1 MRNRLINRPRGC
13 LGYAAGHGYLHLCRL
28 PLRPR
33 GRRMGA
39 GPAPPPTPC
48 STRPTSSAEP
58 AHDSSCGLLPRAGRR
73 GVAPAAPRVS
83 PLEDRLNGLITN
95 DKFCLTRCGRLA
107 LTWPRSHP
115 LPRAWRQGSAAY
127 APRDDPHRR
136 GGRHASPA
144 HALVAPP
151 PSTVPS
157 PGRAAALGSR
167 VSFPPALPPNPPC
180 PPATAREPPVARTG
194 EGGGPP

>member
-1 MRNRLINRPRGC
+1 
-13 LGYAAGHGYLHLCRL
+13 
-28 PLRPR
+28 
-33 GRRMGA
+33 MGA
-39 GPAPPPTPC
+39 ARAARDPGATDATRAAAPLPAASHPQ
-48 STRPTSSAEP
+48 R
-58 AHDSSCGLLPRAGRR
+58 DLVPRAQWLCL
-73 GVAPAAPRVS
+73 APAAPRPATV
-83 PLEDRLNGLITN
+83 ENRVNGLITN

-167 VSFPPALPPNPPC
+167 VSVPPAVHPNSPC
-180 PPATAREPPVARTG
+180 TPATAPESPVARTG